1 MGSHI
6 FSPTQAGNDV
16 VGSFG
21 PWLRD
26 AFISIVHFVLVSFF
40 QLLPAETDDREVSLV
55 SPCFMNGLE
64 AFLPGED
71 RMAGEPSLLGCV

>member
-6 FSPTQAGNDV
+6 FPPTQAGNDV

-26 AFISIVHFVLVSFF
+26 AFISVVHFVLVSFF
-40 QLLPAETDDREVSLV
+40 QLLPAETDPQGSV
-55 SPCFMNGLE
+55 FGLTM
-64 AFLPGED
+64 LHGRP
-71 RMAGEPSLLGCV
+71 